1 MRRSRV
7 GRLDTTERALH
18 CRPRFCCEVW
28 QRWRGSGRQKSA
40 TVRGGAPLKV
50 RNGRDRY
57 TEAGPS
63 YPQLIDR
70 ALATGFEF
78 AQLGFF
84 HDIWMP
90 VRHRIAPPSVLMYS
104 MWPPQWVLAIP
115 EIIGVGHHGH
125 IHIR

>member
-1 MRRSRV
+1 M
-7 GRLDTTERALH
+7 ERE
-18 CRPRFCCEVW
+18 PE
-28 QRWRGSGRQKSA
+28 A
-40 TVRGGAPLKV
+40 TVGHSPSGGTVL
-50 RNGRDRY
+50 RNNRY